1 MLVSNESQDTNAILD
16 KFKWGLVLVLIAF
29 IVWGNF
35 YFSEPNDIYQPN
47 TIVRIIAVVVIS
59 ALTLFIAFTTGK
71 GKSFILFLQ
80 ESRKELRKVV
90 WPSRKETVQTTLL
103 VAAITVVVGL
113 ALWGMDSLFR
123 SVIFYLTL
131 IGR

>member
-1 MLVSNESQDTNAILD
+1 MLVSNESQDTSTVLD
-16 KFKWGLVLVLIAF
+16 KFKWVLVLVLIAL
-29 IVWGNF
+29 IVWGNS
-35 YFSEPNDIYQPN
+35 YFSTPNDIYQPN

-59 ALTLFIAFTTGK
+59 LLTLFIAFTTNK
-71 GKSFILFLQ
+71 GKSFITFLQ

-90 WPSRKETVQTTLL
+90 WPTRKETVQTTL
-103 VAAITVVVGL
+103 VIAVITVIVGT

-123 SVIFYLTL
+123 SIIFYLTL